1 MESIRELLHK
11 YTPAAPD
18 EMAAIKQYIAR
29 EFDAESSVGI
39 QGESLVITV
48 RSASLA
54 NSLRLRQMEIQAA
67 ASTQKKLVFR
77 IG

>member
-1 MESIRELLHK
+1 MESIRDLLHK

-18 EMAAIKQYIAR
+18 EITAIKQYIAR
-29 EFDAESSVGI
+29 EFDAGSSVGV

-54 NSLRLRQMEIQAA
+54 NSLRLRQTAIQAA